1 MTLKPFPLKPFPLK
15 PFALKPFALICVAL
29 LLPLPVAAQDAPAPP
44 PAVARA
50 ALPQVTLDTD
60 LGLVVIEL
68 DTRRAPITAGN
79 FLRYVA
85 EKRFD
90 GMSFYRAVNVA
101 DGYGLVQG
109 GTQGDPKKTL
119 PPTGHEPTT
128 QTGLT
133 HTDGTLSMAR
143 AEPGSA
149 TGDFFIIV
157 GDLVSLDAGPTDT
170 AGTGDTLGFAAFGRV
185 VEGMEVVRRMLA
197 APISPTAGQGA
208 MVGQML
214 APKVTIRSARATSG
228 SRDPLAIAPPPAAA
242 PVQ

>member
-1 MTLKPFPLKPFPLK
+1 MTLRPLI
-15 PFALKPFALICVAL
+15 AIAAAL
-29 LLPLPVAAQDAPAPP
+29 LFAAPASAQTAADIPSSPVA
-44 PAVARA
+44 VA

-60 LGLVVIEL
+60 LGPVVVEL
-68 DTRRAPITAGN
+68 DTAHAPVTAGN
-79 FLRYVA
+79 FLRYVT

-101 DGYGLVQG
+101 DGYGLIQG

-119 PPTGHEPTT
+119 PPIAHEPTT

-133 HTDGTLSMAR
+133 HVDGMLSMAR

-149 TGDFFIIV
+149 TGDFFIIL
-157 GDLVSLDAGPTDT
+157 GDLPSLDAGDTDT

-185 VEGMEVVRRMLA
+185 VEGMDIVRRILA
-197 APISPTAGQGA
+197 APTSPTAGEGA

-214 APKVTIRSARATSG
+214 APKVTIRSARVGPTMLDREAVT
-228 SRDPLAIAPPPAAA
+228 AAA
-242 PVQ
+242 ERAAQ